1 MSHMPKQS
9 PAELYEDYLVPGVHG
24 RWTPLLLDYAKPEP
38 GERVLDLACGTG
50 IVARRIAPLLGSEG
64 RIVGLDVSPDML
76 AVAERL
82 PRPPGA
88 PIEWQQGEASSL
100 PDGPFDLVICQQ
112 GVQFFP
118 DRLAALQA
126 TRRALRPQGRLVL
139 NVFRELERQSLYDAL
154 FRAVAAHLSTPVERI
169 ATPYSLWDAN
179 ELRTLLHEAGYEQVE
194 ITAETCMVRFPSP
207 DRFVA
212 LTVSAAASVV
222 PEFGADAAAR
232 AELIDAVRQQI
243 GDLLHRHVEDDAV
256 AFPMSSHIAVA
267 R

>member
-1 MSHMPKQS
+1 MSQMPQQS

-24 RWTPLLLDYAKPEP
+24 RWAPLLLDYAKPGP

-50 IVARRIAPLLGSEG
+50 IVARRIAPLLGTGG
-64 RIVGLDVSPDML
+64 RIVGLDVSPEML

-82 PRPPGA
+82 PRPHGA
-88 PIEWQQGEASSL
+88 AIDWRQGEASSL

-112 GVQFFP
+112 GLQFFP

-139 NVFRELERQSLYDAL
+139 NVFRELERQSLYEAL
-154 FRAVAAHLSTPVERI
+154 FKAVAAHLSTPVERL
-169 ATPYSLWDAN
+169 ATPYSLWDAD
-179 ELRTLLHEAGYEQVE
+179 ELRLLLHAAGYEHVE
-194 ITAETCMVRFPSP
+194 ITAESCMVRFPSP

-212 LTVSAAASVV
+212 LTVGAAASVV
-222 PEFGADAAAR
+222 PGFGADPAAR
-232 AELIDAVRQQI
+232 SELIETVRQQV
-243 GDLLHRHVEDDAV
+243 DDVLHRHVEDDAV